1 MTDYTK
7 YKKVISKY
15 KFKRILQNRRADL
28 CVVYLMKKTEEYPEP
43 VRVSGVL
50 LDGYLYTANTRHI
63 HSGGCGV
70 RCEDTLEAFR
80 YKVDGEF
87 RSDDIAFFV
96 TRRLYPF

>member
-28 CVVYLMKKTEEYPEP
+28 CVVYLMKKAGEYPEP

-50 LDGYLYTANTRHI
+50 LDGYLYTANTKFI
-63 HSGGCGV
+63 VLWGQKGA
-70 RCEDTLEAFR
+70 DTPEAFR
-80 YKVDGEF
+80 YKVDGKL
-87 RSDDIAFFV
+87 RSDDLAFFV
-96 TRRLYPF
+96 TRKLYPF

>member
-28 CVVYLMKKTEEYPEP
+28 CVVYLIKKVGDDSTPI
-43 VRVSGVL
+43 RVSGVL
-50 LDGYLYTANTRHI
+50 LDGYLYIANTKFIFTSQSLAGHT
-63 HSGGCGV
+63 
-70 RCEDTLEAFR
+70 DAKEAFR
-80 YKVDGEF
+80 YKVDGKF

-96 TRRLYPF
+96 TRKLYPF

>member
-28 CVVYLMKKTEEYPEP
+28 CVVYLMKKVGDDSTPI
-43 VRVSGVL
+43 RVSGVL
-50 LDGYLYTANTRHI
+50 LDGYLYTANTAYLPVSKIFRDN
-63 HSGGCGV
+63 V
-70 RCEDTLEAFR
+70 KYKEAFR
-80 YKVDGEF
+80 YKIDGEF

-96 TRRLYPF
+96 TRKLYPF